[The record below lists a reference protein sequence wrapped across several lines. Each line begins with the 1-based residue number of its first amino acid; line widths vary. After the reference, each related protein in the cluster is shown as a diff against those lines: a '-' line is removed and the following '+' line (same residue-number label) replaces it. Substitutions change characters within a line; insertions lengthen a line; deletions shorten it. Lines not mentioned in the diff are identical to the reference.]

1 MLSLRFEPI
10 TCYIIP
16 QQVWTCGMHIEQP
29 CNCFHCNLATH
40 TQHADPGM
48 IFDVL
53 GDQQIVTLSDAENK
67 RHSNSPLLQS
77 ITNPEQDSSVTSSIL
92 RSNPKSNTE
101 YASCHSIAGHA

>member
-1 MLSLRFEPI
+1 MQLFSLQFS
-10 TCYIIP
+10 
-16 QQVWTCGMHIEQP
+16 HS
-29 CNCFHCNLATH
+29 H
-40 TQHADPGM
+40 TACRSWHD
-48 IFDVL
+48 DVL

-92 RSNPKSNTE
+92 RSTPKSNTE

>member
-1 MLSLRFEPI
+1 
-10 TCYIIP
+10 
-16 QQVWTCGMHIEQP
+16 MHIEQP

-67 RHSNSPLLQS
+67 RHSIALCCKALLTLNKTAVSPAAFCAATQNQTQNMLLA
-77 ITNPEQDSSVTSSIL
+77 IALPDMHDIIAIKLHSSIVFY
-92 RSNPKSNTE
+92 RQ
-101 YASCHSIAGHA
+101 